1 MSARALSATR
11 GTTST
16 TAAGNFPGQRLLLG
30 YTKAVCV
37 ANDVME
43 ELSLYISCFWEV
55 GNDGD
60 FREGIVPV
68 SSFPAHSSFCL
79 GLVPVYVVFI

>member
-1 MSARALSATR
+1 MSARALSATQ

-43 ELSLYISCFWEV
+43 ELSLYIHVSGKWEMTEILEK
-55 GNDGD
+55 GL
-60 FREGIVPV
+60 
-68 SSFPAHSSFCL
+68 SQYHHSQLTPPS
-79 GLVPVYVVFI
+79 V